1 MKILFLVDGSL
12 KIGMGHIYRS
22 LNLANEIKEKNEI
35 VFITREKLSF
45 KNFKKYYKTFFVE
58 KNNILKEKN
67 IIEKINPDLI
77 IIDKLKERNITI
89 NNIKKICENIL
100 LIDYTKKN
108 IRNKFHGVT
117 ILYPETGFSS
127 QNENNFK
134 YTIINKEFSK
144 NTTTKTEKIAKK
156 IIVLQGGSDTYC
168 FTPKIIDSFN
178 LIKKDLEISVIIGE
192 SFNCW
197 KKLEQSISNSN
208 KKIKILHNVKN
219 LSKILKKYDL
229 AITAGGMTSLELAC
243 VGIPSIIICGEKF
256 EIETAK
262 LLEKNK
268 CGINLGFGKN
278 ISSKQIS
285 EYVNNLI
292 LNFEQRKQM
301 KKQGQKLIDGN
312 GVIRMEKMIKKLK
325 PSYV

>member
-1 MKILFLVDGSL
+1 M
-12 KIGMGHIYRS
+12 
-22 LNLANEIKEKNEI
+22 
-35 VFITREKLSF
+35 
-45 KNFKKYYKTFFVE
+45 
-58 KNNILKEKN
+58 
-67 IIEKINPDLI
+67 
-77 IIDKLKERNITI
+77 
-89 NNIKKICENIL
+89 
-100 LIDYTKKN
+100 KN

-134 YTIINKEFSK
+134 YAIINKEFSK
-144 NTTTKTEKIAKK
+144 NTTTKTEKIVKK

-197 KKLEQSISNSN
+197 KKLEQSISKSN
-208 KKIKILHNVKN
+208 KKINVLHNVKN

-256 EIETAK
+256 EI
-262 LLEKNK
+262 
-268 CGINLGFGKN
+268 
-278 ISSKQIS
+278 
-285 EYVNNLI
+285 
-292 LNFEQRKQM
+292 
-301 KKQGQKLIDGN
+301 
-312 GVIRMEKMIKKLK
+312 
-325 PSYV
+325 

>member
-1 MKILFLVDGSL
+1 MKVLFLVDGSL

-45 KNFKKYYKTFFVE
+45 KNFKNYYKTFFVE
-58 KNNILKEKN
+58 KNNILRERN

-89 NNIKKICENIL
+89 NNIKKICKNIL
-100 LIDYTKKN
+100 LIDYTKNN
-108 IRNKFHGVT
+108 IRDKFHGIT
-117 ILYPETGFSS
+117 MLYPETGFSS
-127 QNENNFK
+127 QIENNFK
-134 YTIINKEFSK
+134 YTIINKKFSK
-144 NTTTKTEKIAKK
+144 NTIKKTKKIVKK

-178 LIKKDLEISVIIGE
+178 FINKDVEITVIIGQ

-197 KKLEQSISNSN
+197 KKLNKSISKSN
-208 KKIKILHNVKN
+208 KKIEVLYNIKN
-219 LSKILKKYDL
+219 LNKILKKYDL
-229 AITAGGMTSLELAC
+229 AITAGGMTSLELTC
-243 VGIPSIIICGEKF
+243 VGIPSIIVCGEKF

-268 CGINLGFGKN
+268 SAINLGFGKN
-278 ISSKQIS
+278 ISSNQIS
-285 EYVNNLI
+285 KHVNNLI
-292 LNFEQRKQM
+292 SNFKKREQMR
-301 KKQGQKLIDGN
+301 KQGQKLIDGN
-312 GVIRMEKMIKKLK
+312 GIIRMNKMIKKLK
-325 PSYV
+325 PNYT